1 MELCNTFKS
10 MTSSP
15 RVRTKETIWYWYLAD
30 DGLDVYQLESLRSCL
45 DVGGGGIGGTGVT
58 SVLAG

>member
-1 MELCNTFKS
+1 

-45 DVGGGGIGGTGVT
+45 DVGGGGVGGTGVT